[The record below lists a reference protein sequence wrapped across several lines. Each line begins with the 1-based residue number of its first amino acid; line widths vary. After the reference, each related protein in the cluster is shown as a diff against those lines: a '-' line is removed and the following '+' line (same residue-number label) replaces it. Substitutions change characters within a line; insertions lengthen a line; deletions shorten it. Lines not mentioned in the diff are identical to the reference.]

1 MTQGFYE
8 QLGVPPD
15 ADIDRIRAA
24 YGRAV
29 AHLMR
34 RRESTL
40 DRGGDAAAL
49 DLARVQLDEAWEVLA
64 DPGRRRRYDAML
76 AVAGD
81 GLRGVSVEGLW
92 KRVAGAMIHP
102 AVAAAAR
109 LVDAT
114 TPLGVGPLPEPPMP
128 TAFGGATNV
137 WDESQSRVPS
147 ALREAYTGR
156 RGSRDADAAAAHGAG
171 VAAQDRGSVDP
182 EIVTSVSSPDAV
194 SDFIADLP
202 SVVDVAPAGSP
213 TLPGPSSYPGFVAAP
228 RPRANAEPSS
238 DAAPSE
244 PERWMALHGP
254 SGALLRTARE
264 AKRLT
269 IAQLSESTR
278 ISARFV
284 EALENE
290 DYAGLPPTAVFVR
303 GYVREIARRLD
314 LDVEKVTVGYM
325 RRFSGDG

>member
-8 QLGVPPD
+8 QLGVAPD

-64 DPGRRRRYDAML
+64 DPARRRRYDAML

-81 GLRGVSVEGLW
+81 GLRGVSADGLW

-114 TPLGVGPLPEPPMP
+114 TTLGVGPLPEPPMP

-137 WDESQSRVPS
+137 WDEGQSRVPGP
-147 ALREAYTGR
+147 LREAYAGR
-156 RGSRDADAAAAHGAG
+156 RVAREPDASA
-171 VAAQDRGSVDP
+171 SVPPADVVVTDP
-182 EIVTSVSSPDAV
+182 ELATSVSQPDALSPYV
-194 SDFIADLP
+194 ADLP
-202 SVVDVAPAGSP
+202 SVVDVAPAGAP

-228 RPRANAEPSS
+228 RPRANAEPAPDALPS
-238 DAAPSE
+238 D
-244 PERWMALHGP
+244 PERWMARHGP

-264 AKRLT
+264 AKRLS
-269 IAQLSESTR
+269 ISQLSEATR

-290 DYAGLPPTAVFVR
+290 DYAALPSTAVFVR